1 MQYMLMI
8 VGDEELAAKAHAED
22 MRNLMGAFIAY
33 IRAMKEAGVMIAG
46 DPLQPINTATIVRL
60 RDGKTQVLDGPYA
73 DSKEQLAG
81 YYLIDVPDLDKALEW
96 AARCPGAAHGTME
109 VRPVVVFN

>member
-33 IRAMKEAGVMIAG
+33 TRAMKEAGVMIAG